1 MAIRKILTEPDPFLR
16 QKSTNVEDVNDEIR
30 LLMNDMVEMQ
40 WQNLRR
46 SNPAD
51 FDKSPDTSIKQ
62 EVVNKVGK
70 SLINIPEGFKPIKQ
84 IEKQLKQRD
93 DMF

>member
-40 WQNLRR
+40 WQN
-46 SNPAD
+46 
-51 FDKSPDTSIKQ
+51 
-62 EVVNKVGK
+62 
-70 SLINIPEGFKPIKQ
+70 
-84 IEKQLKQRD
+84 
-93 DMF
+93 